1 MSFINCDL
9 TDQYLS
15 KVYDDF
21 VKEQG
26 NLQNQLRSLGYED
39 MDKERDIQKQLNI
52 VSQII
57 AKVVSL
63 KHLKMK
69 INKKL

>member
-1 MSFINCDL
+1 MSFVNCDL

-21 VKEQG
+21 TKEQS
-26 NLQNQLRSLGYED
+26 NLQNQLKSLGYDD
-39 MDKERDIQKQLNI
+39 MNKERDIQKQLNV

-63 KHLKMK
+63 KHIKMK

>member
-1 MSFINCDL
+1 
-9 TDQYLS
+9 
-15 KVYDDF
+15 

>member
-21 VKEQG
+21 VKEQS

-57 AKVVSL
+57 AKIVSL